1 MIKLKTEILR
11 DMLNKAVKV
20 CSFNKMLPLTGLVE
34 IETGSAGL
42 ALKTTDGITTMVITE
57 RIEGLEPSRVT
68 VDANI
73 ITALINKITT
83 EDIELIISDSAL
95 TITGNGVYNLE
106 IRVDESGEIVK
117 LPAINQELANSAN
130 KEFDF
135 KGIVERLNICKS
147 AIAGGE
153 DGGELKNYYLKN
165 IIAATDQLKVS
176 AVSNIPSMVDEELF
190 ISSDLGRIIMELGFI
205 KANYA
210 RSNENLVIVGENFI
224 LSSVM
229 LMDELDKFK
238 QKTLDGIQ
246 GLIGLEYNNKVS
258 VKKGDL
264 INLLDRLAIFV
275 SEYDAKSIDLIFLPE
290 HIKATNQKK
299 TCDEI
304 IGYESAKL
312 DNLIEFQSILN
323 IEHLKQL
330 LDVLPNDTIEFQ
342 FDSSIPSIKIVD
354 GDIIQFLGIMGEE

>member
-1 MIKLKTEILR
+1 MLRLKTNVLK

-34 IETGSAGL
+34 IETSTDGL
-42 ALKTTDGITTMVITE
+42 SLKTTDGITTMVITE
-57 RIEGLEPSRVT
+57 RIEGLEPARVT

-73 ITALINKITT
+73 ITALVNKITT
-83 EDIELIISDSAL
+83 EEIELIISDSSL

-153 DGGELKNYYLKN
+153 DGAELRNYYLKDM
-165 IIAATDQLKVS
+165 IFATDQLKVS
-176 AVSNIPSMVDEELF
+176 AVSNIPSMVGEELF
-190 ISSDLGRIIMELGFI
+190 ISGDLGKIIMELGFI

-210 RSNENLVIVGENFI
+210 RNNENLVIVGENFI

-229 LMDELDKFK
+229 LLDELNKFRD
-238 QKTLDGIQ
+238 TLSGIQ
-246 GLIGLEYNNKVS
+246 GLIGLDYTNKV
-258 VKKGDL
+258 VIKKNDL
-264 INLLDRLAIFV
+264 INLLDRLSIFV
-275 SEYDAKSIDLIFLPE
+275 SEYDSNSIDLIFLPE

-304 IGYESAKL
+304 IAYEDAKL
-312 DNLIEFQSILN
+312 TNLIEFQSILN

-330 LDVLPNDTIEFQ
+330 LAVLPNDTIEFQ
-342 FDSSIPSIKIVD
+342 FDNSIPSLKIVD
-354 GDIIQFLGIMGEE
+354 GDVIQFLGLMGEE